1 MNEESAKSFQD
12 SLFKA
17 LNLFNNHEWYEAHDA
32 FEEIWNSVDGDER
45 QVIQG
50 ILQVS
55 VSQFHLSKGN
65 LNGATILLGEGL
77 GRIKTRTKINLGIDL
92 LMYTSGTS
100 SFRDKVFKRE
110 VTLNH
115 QYPFDLGVIWS
126 DPPRKMICLE
136 PWTSPR
142 NSFVDGFRNIMIPS
156 KDSISL
162 NASIQIKSLK

>member
-1 MNEESAKSFQD
+1 MNEEKTKNSKDAFSI
-12 SLFKA
+12 A

-45 QVIQG
+45 QIIQG

-92 LMYTSGTS
+92 N
-100 SFRDKVFKRE
+100 SFC
-110 VTLNH
+110 L
-115 QYPFDLGVIWS
+115 
-126 DPPRKMICLE
+126 CLE
-136 PWTSPR
+136 NLLRKLQYKEIINESDKP
-142 NSFVDGFRNIMIPS
+142 F
-156 KDSISL
+156 
-162 NASIQIKSLK
+162 LKPL

>member
-1 MNEESAKSFQD
+1 MNAEISKSFQD
-12 SLFKA
+12 SLCIA
-17 LNLFNNHEWYEAHDA
+17 LNLFNNQEWYEAHDA

-92 LMYTSGTS
+92 E
-100 SFRDKVFKRE
+100 SFCLSLEDLLRKLQNKELLNENDK
-110 VTLNH
+110 
-115 QYPFDLGVIWS
+115 P
-126 DPPRKMICLE
+126 
-136 PWTSPR
+136 
-142 NSFVDGFRNIMIPS
+142 
-156 KDSISL
+156 
-162 NASIQIKSLK
+162 SLKTL

>member
-1 MNEESAKSFQD
+1 MNEEITKRLDD
-12 SLFKA
+12 SLCIA

-45 QVIQG
+45 QIIQG

-92 LMYTSGTS
+92 D
-100 SFRDKVFKRE
+100 SFCR
-110 VTLNH
+110 
-115 QYPFDLGVIWS
+115 
-126 DPPRKMICLE
+126 CLE
-136 PWTSPR
+136 DLLR
-142 NSFVDGFRNIMIPS
+142 
-156 KDSISL
+156 KLQYKEAL
-162 NASIQIKSLK
+162 NEGDRPFLKPL